1 MIFFQRDVFLPFQLF
16 LLFDLLIWCWTT
28 IFLNSSGG
36 QKILLAIRL
45 KYGEEI
51 GDKAMCVLQ
60 DGNLIPCWD
69 SVWHSSI
76 TDLELRWVQKTA
88 VSSVWEQENEVY
100 LDVPAETTV
109 EHSETEPTTWCT
121 ALYEVLILIQRV
133 SNTFGKGENVVKSTQ
148 ATVTKWLLRISEW

>member
-109 EHSETEPTTWCT
+109 EHSETEPTHG
-121 ALYEVLILIQRV
+121 ALHYMKYWYLYRESQIHL
-133 SNTFGKGENVVKSTQ
+133 VKEKMLSR
-148 ATVTKWLLRISEW
+148 APKLPWLNGC

>member
-16 LLFDLLIWCWTT
+16 LLFDLSIWCWTT

-76 TDLELRWVQKTA
+76 TYSELRWVQRTA
-88 VSSVWEQENEVY
+88 ASSVWEQENEVY
-100 LDVPAETTV
+100 LCLQRQQWNTARLSLHMV
-109 EHSETEPTTWCT
+109 HCT
-121 ALYEVLILIQRV
+121 IW
-133 SNTFGKGENVVKSTQ
+133 STD
-148 ATVTKWLLRISEW
+148 T